1 MEAADAS
8 LGAGSGIVIM
18 PVRVMSYSK
27 AESERSGFMG
37 TSSSSLDERHVV
49 RNVRGE
55 VEAGGK
61 AGLQAGGDI
70 SLQAARITAGQG
82 IEISAP
88 GGSVSMLTVKDA
100 FYERHVKSE
109 TGAFSWSTSDR
120 GNVDETVQHTE
131 FHPGTSLQIV
141 TADGLVVEYRET
153 GNVREDIAQLA
164 QSPGLAW
171 MGELLQRNDVDWQK
185 VQEVHDAWKE
195 EQGGVGGP
203 GVMLVS
209 LAVAVALTMT
219 GVGSAFATWVTGI
232 NTTTGAAAAGA
243 ATAGAATAGAAAG
256 AAAGATAASLTATQL
271 AIHSAVAAGFNSLV
285 TQATVQLLGNQ
296 GDVRAALEG
305 LVSMDTVRSV
315 GTTMLTAGLL
325 SGLMDVADLT
335 SDPGLLTQ
343 AEDVTE
349 AVNILSEELQRAA
362 LRGVV
367 SAGVDTAINGGDLG
381 QNLAYQM
388 QAAGVAVLGSQG
400 ARAIGTAF
408 KDQEIGTA
416 TKYIAHAAL
425 GGTMDLA
432 MGGDGTSGAL
442 GAVVGELIAD
452 TYVNAWIGEKISQS
466 EDYKKLSGDE
476 LRKELDK
483 LDGEIAELRRR
494 GVDLARLGAGMAAA
508 LTGGDIDIAAQTG
521 GNAAE
526 HNALPAVLI
535 ILAVCEAVDAG
546 IKIYNS
552 TFGVASKVAETE
564 IYLE

>member
-1 MEAADAS
+1 
-8 LGAGSGIVIM
+8 
-18 PVRVMSYSK
+18 
-27 AESERSGFMG
+27 
-37 TSSSSLDERHVV
+37 
-49 RNVRGE
+49 
-55 VEAGGK
+55 
-61 AGLQAGGDI
+61 
-70 SLQAARITAGQG
+70 
-82 IEISAP
+82 
-88 GGSVSMLTVKDA
+88 
-100 FYERHVKSE
+100 
-109 TGAFSWSTSDR
+109 
-120 GNVDETVQHTE
+120 
-131 FHPGTSLQIV
+131 
-141 TADGLVVEYRET
+141 
-153 GNVREDIAQLA
+153 
-164 QSPGLAW
+164 
-171 MGELLQRNDVDWQK
+171 VDWQK

-219 GVGSAFATWVTGI
+219 GVGNAFATWVTGI

-296 GDVRAALEG
+296 GDVRATLEA

-315 GTTMLTAGLL
+315 GTTMLTAGLM

-349 AVNILSEELQRAA
+349 AENILSEELQRAA
-362 LRGVV
+362 LRSVV

-526 HNALPAVLI
+526 HNALPVVLI
-535 ILAVCEAVDAG
+535 VLGVCEAVDVG
-546 IKIYNS
+546 IKIYNAYKLAEAIQDQDEAAIEYYG
-552 TFGVASKVAETE
+552 TEILIDTAVDAAPLGAVFTKLGMTKVGGIIMGLGAKVGDEVVGVATKTLVDPKSIRFTQDSIKNVFQDRRTLQSLIDDLKSGKVTADDIPAIRVFEKDGKIFSLDNRRLKAFQEAGVPIRTIPATPQE
-564 IYLE
+564 IANESWKMTTKTDGLTIKVRNGGF

>member
-1 MEAADAS
+1 
-8 LGAGSGIVIM
+8 
-18 PVRVMSYSK
+18 
-27 AESERSGFMG
+27 
-37 TSSSSLDERHVV
+37 
-49 RNVRGE
+49 
-55 VEAGGK
+55 
-61 AGLQAGGDI
+61 
-70 SLQAARITAGQG
+70 
-82 IEISAP
+82 
-88 GGSVSMLTVKDA
+88 
-100 FYERHVKSE
+100 
-109 TGAFSWSTSDR
+109 
-120 GNVDETVQHTE
+120 
-131 FHPGTSLQIV
+131 
-141 TADGLVVEYRET
+141 
-153 GNVREDIAQLA
+153 
-164 QSPGLAW
+164 
-171 MGELLQRNDVDWQK
+171 
-185 VQEVHDAWKE
+185 
-195 EQGGVGGP
+195 
-203 GVMLVS
+203 
-209 LAVAVALTMT
+209 MT
-219 GVGSAFATWVTGI
+219 GVGSAFATWLTGI

-243 ATAGAATAGAAAG
+243 ATAGAATAGAATAG

-296 GDVRAALEG
+296 GDVRAVLEG

-325 SGLMDVADLT
+325 SGLMEVADLT

-343 AEDVTE
+343 AEDMTE
-349 AVNILSEELQRAA
+349 VMNILSEELQRAA
-362 LRGVV
+362 LRSVV